1 MRQLLL
7 MITMLA
13 TAGLLAAC
21 GTDEAELPEPIDAL
35 NEAAV
40 FFQTAESFKIEV
52 LQEGAPYFIETDV
65 TEGALRF
72 QRATIDYQAPDTLQ
86 GDVRASVF
94 GAPFPFGVLARGT
107 AQWVRLP
114 GIGWTNSYVFAPGF
128 NPQDLIAEEKG
139 FQAALSALLD
149 IEMVGPADINGVPVF
164 HMTGRADGAIMRD
177 LLVGLLEV
185 EGEVLVDVYVQRDN
199 NQPVRLIITMP
210 DTETEDVPEPTRW
223 VLDVYDFDQPV
234 TIDGPELGDPG
245 TVVTAEPIA
254 ATEDVGTPPA
264 ASGATEEADR

>member
-1 MRQLLL
+1 MRRLLL
-7 MITMLA
+7 IITMLA
-13 TAGLLAAC
+13 TAGVLAAC
-21 GTDEAELPEPIDAL
+21 GGNQAEAPEPLDAL

-107 AQWVRLP
+107 TQWVRLP
-114 GIGWTNSYVFAPGF
+114 GIGWTSSYVFAPGF
-128 NPQDLIAEEKG
+128 NPQDLIAAEKG
-139 FQAALSALLD
+139 FQAALGALLD
-149 IEMVGPADINGVPVF
+149 IEMVGPDDINGVPVY

-185 EGEVLVDVYVQRDN
+185 EGEVLVDVYVQREDN
-199 NQPVRLIITMP
+199 MPVRLIITMP
-210 DTETEDVPEPTRW
+210 NTETEQVPEPTRW
-223 VLDVYDFDQPV
+223 VVDVYDFDQPV

-245 TVVTAEPIA
+245 AIVTAEPVE
-254 ATEDVGTPPA
+254 ATEAVGAQPD
-264 ASGATEEADR
+264 ASAVTEEANG